1 MHFAV
6 EKRKVAMKV
15 GDLVAGRARRK
26 SVGIVFKILRNHEA
40 DPYICR
46 FRVLWPVQGLQ
57 WECLDDL
64 EVINEC
70 R

>member
-1 MHFAV
+1 
-6 EKRKVAMKV
+6 MKV
-15 GDLVAGRARRK
+15 GDLVAGRASRK
-26 SVGIVFKILRNHEA
+26 SFGIVFKIMRSHEA
-40 DPYICR
+40 DPYVCR

-64 EVINEC
+64 EVLHES